1 LSNYEIIYS
10 YKYLQ
15 ILLPE
20 ITMSYSQKFA
30 CAMGVGI
37 AIFFNN
43 ATSAT
48 AENVSLSNLSQIDQ
62 IDDTQLKLN
71 FLTASL
77 PTSNQLIFFP
87 VNQFLTASNWSFLPS
102 PNKIAQLTPV
112 SPNNTTDNLDNS
124 KSGIPARLELEV
136 SNPNANSWMLP
147 TKPNQVTIDVQQ
159 PITLQDAVSLALTTN
174 QEVEISRLN
183 VNRSLSEL
191 REAKAA
197 LYPTLRS
204 SLGAN
209 NQQRAGA
216 GTGAEANT
224 GTATTGAGASTLGT
238 PSIENADNSS
248 ITNSFD
254 GSLSLSYDIYDGGN
268 RGASIRSAKKQVRL
282 EQLALERTMEETSLQ
297 VATDYYALQS
307 AEAQVDIE
315 EAAVRDA
322 TQTLR
327 DAELL
332 EQAEAGTKFEV
343 LQARVELAQ
352 AKQTLKIE
360 QANQAI
366 AQRQLSDTL
375 NIGQK
380 VELQTKGEIT
390 AVGSWKLS
398 LPKSIVAAY
407 KNRAELKQFVLE
419 REINLEQRQI
429 ALAENR
435 PTVSLVASYDLQ
447 EQLDDGSNV
456 ADGYSVGATVD
467 WAIFDGGAARARA
480 EQATTDTEIDRAE
493 FADQRNAIRL
503 EVEDAFYNLNANQDN
518 IKTANEALGMSEE
531 SLRLARLRFQAGAGT
546 QTDVIDA
553 QTELNN
559 ARGDLLNAIVDYNQS
574 YAELQRA
581 VSNLSN
587 RSLADLPLGTE

>member
-1 LSNYEIIYS
+1 
-10 YKYLQ
+10 
-15 ILLPE
+15 
-20 ITMSYSQKFA
+20 MSYSQKFA
-30 CAMGVGI
+30 CAIGVGV
-37 AIFFNN
+37 AILFNHT
-43 ATSAT
+43 TSAT
-48 AENVSLSNLSQIDQ
+48 AENLAENLSLSKINQVGDAP
-62 IDDTQLKLN
+62 LKLMKLN
-71 FLTASL
+71 YLTASL
-77 PTSNQLIFFP
+77 PTANQLTFSP
-87 VNQFLTASNWSFLPS
+87 TQQFLTASNWSFSPF
-102 PNKIAQLTPV
+102 PNKLAQLTPI
-112 SPNNTTDNLDNS
+112 SPNDTPDNS
-124 KSGIPARLELEV
+124 ESGIPAKLELEV
-136 SNPNANSWMLP
+136 SNPNPNSLVLP
-147 TKPNQVTIDVQQ
+147 TQPNQVTIDVQR

-183 VNRSLSEL
+183 VNRSLAEL
-191 REAKAA
+191 QEAKAA
-197 LYPTLRS
+197 LYPTLKS

-209 NQQRAGA
+209 NEQRTGAGA
-216 GTGAEANT
+216 GAGANT
-224 GTATTGAGASTLGT
+224 GAATTGAGASALGE
-238 PSIENADNSS
+238 PSMGNSGS
-248 ITNSFD
+248 TNSFD
-254 GSLSLSYDIYDGGN
+254 GSLSLSYDIYDGGD

-282 EQLALERTMEETSLQ
+282 DQLALEQTIEETSLQ
-297 VATDYYALQS
+297 VATDYYDLQS

-315 EAAVRDA
+315 QAAVKDA
-322 TQTLR
+322 TQTLK

-343 LQARVELAQ
+343 LQAKVELAQ
-352 AKQTLKIE
+352 AQQTLKTE

-407 KNRAELKQFVLE
+407 KNRAELKQFLLE

-447 EQLDDGSNV
+447 EQLDDGSDV

-467 WAIFDGGAARARA
+467 WSFFDGGAARARA
-480 EQATTDTEIDRAE
+480 EQAATDTEIDRAE
-493 FADQRNAIRL
+493 FADQRDAIRL

-518 IKTANEALGMSEE
+518 IKTANDALGMSEE

-546 QTDVIDA
+546 QTEVIDA

-559 ARGDLLNAIVDYNQS
+559 ARGDLLNAIIDYNQS

-587 RSLADLPLGTE
+587 KNLADLPLGTE

>member
-1 LSNYEIIYS
+1 
-10 YKYLQ
+10 
-15 ILLPE
+15 
-20 ITMSYSQKFA
+20 MSYSRKFA
-30 CAMGVGI
+30 CAIGVGI
-37 AIFFNN
+37 AILFNN
-43 ATSAT
+43 TTSAA
-48 AENVSLSNLSQIDQ
+48 AEKLSWSNLSKIDRV
-62 IDDTQLKLN
+62 DDTQLKLN
-71 FLTASL
+71 FLTAL
-77 PTSNQLIFFP
+77 PTSNQLT
-87 VNQFLTASNWSFLPS
+87 VSNAKKFLTASDWSFSPS
-102 PNKIAQLTPV
+102 SNKLAQLTPI
-112 SPNNTTDNLDNS
+112 SPNDTPDNS
-124 KSGIPARLELEV
+124 ESGIPARVELEI
-136 SNPNANSWMLP
+136 SNPNPNSLILP
-147 TKPNQVTIDVQQ
+147 TKPNQVTIDVQR

-174 QEVEISRLN
+174 QDVEISRLN
-183 VNRSLSEL
+183 INRSLAEL

-197 LYPTLRS
+197 LYPTLKS

-209 NQQRAGA
+209 NEQRAGA
-216 GTGAEANT
+216 GGGANAGGNT
-224 GTATTGAGASTLGT
+224 STGAGAGAGAA
-238 PSIENADNSS
+238 PSMGNPGS
-248 ITNSFD
+248 TNSFD

-282 EQLALERTMEETSLQ
+282 NQLALEQTIEETSLQ

-315 EAAVRDA
+315 QAAVKDA
-322 TQTLR
+322 TQTLK

-343 LQARVELAQ
+343 LQAKVELAQ
-352 AKQTLKIE
+352 AKQTLKTE

-447 EQLDDGSNV
+447 EQLDDGSDV
-456 ADGYSVGATVD
+456 ADGYSIGATVD
-467 WAIFDGGAARARA
+467 WAFFDGGAARARA
-480 EQATTDTEIDRAE
+480 NQASTDSEIDQAE
-493 FADQRNAIRL
+493 FANQRDAIRL
-503 EVEDAFYNLNANQDN
+503 EVENAYLSLNANQEN
-518 IKTANEALGMSEE
+518 ITTANEALEMSEE

-546 QTDVIDA
+546 QTEVIDA
-553 QTELNN
+553 QTELTN
-559 ARGDLLNAIVDYNQS
+559 ARGDLLNAIIDYNQS

-581 VSNLSN
+581 VSN
-587 RSLADLPLGTE
+587 EH

>member
-1 LSNYEIIYS
+1 
-10 YKYLQ
+10 
-15 ILLPE
+15 
-20 ITMSYSQKFA
+20 MSYSQKFA
-30 CAMGVGI
+30 CAIGVGVTI
-37 AIFFNN
+37 LFNN
-43 ATSAT
+43 TTSAT
-48 AENVSLSNLSQIDQ
+48 AENVKNVSLSNLSKINQVGDA
-62 IDDTQLKLN
+62 QLKLN

-77 PTSNQLIFFP
+77 PTPNQLTFSP
-87 VNQFLTASNWSFLPS
+87 TQKFLTASNWSFSPF
-102 PNKIAQLTPV
+102 PNKLAQLTPI
-112 SPNNTTDNLDNS
+112 SPNDTPDNS
-124 KSGIPARLELEV
+124 ESGVPAMLELEV
-136 SNPNANSWMLP
+136 SNPNSNPLQLP
-147 TKPNQVTIDVQQ
+147 TKPNQVTIDVQR

-183 VNRSLSEL
+183 VNRSLAEL

-197 LYPTLRS
+197 LYPTLKS

-209 NQQRAGA
+209 NEQRAGA
-216 GTGAEANT
+216 GAGANT
-224 GTATTGAGASTLGT
+224 AITVASAGAPGTSST
-238 PSIENADNSS
+238 DNSGS
-248 ITNSFD
+248 TNSFD
-254 GSLSLSYDIYDGGN
+254 GSLSLSYDIYDGGD

-282 EQLALERTMEETSLQ
+282 DQLALEQTIEETSLQ
-297 VATDYYALQS
+297 VATDYYELQS

-315 EAAVRDA
+315 QAAVKDA
-322 TQTLR
+322 TQTLK

-343 LQARVELAQ
+343 LQAKVELAQ
-352 AKQTLKIE
+352 AQQTLKTE

-407 KNRAELKQFVLE
+407 KNRAELKQFLLE
-419 REINLEQRQI
+419 REINFEQRQI

-447 EQLDDGSNV
+447 EQLDDGSDV

-467 WAIFDGGAARARA
+467 WPFFDGGAARARA
-480 EQATTDTEIDRAE
+480 EQAETDTEIDKAE
-493 FADQRNAIRL
+493 FADQRDAIRL
-503 EVEDAFYNLNANQDN
+503 EVEDAFYNLNANRDN
-518 IKTANEALGMSEE
+518 IKTADEALGMSEE

-546 QTDVIDA
+546 QTEVIDA

-559 ARGDLLNAIVDYNQS
+559 ARGDLLNAIIDYNQS

-581 VSNLSN
+581 VSNLPSKKVGESN
-587 RSLADLPLGTE
+587 